1 MADTATTPA
10 DPTFDGLMDALVE
23 LIRSGVRPDVLE
35 AQRLL
40 LQRLAN
46 QGDVFPARIPVPRNI
61 TEIGGYLNLLELS
74 GQQNIRSSAIASALG
89 IAGPAPAGEALA
101 GAVPVGFVDVA
112 NDRPAGAVQASIPPL
127 LSIRADFH
135 APLMAALA
143 ALHAAGCQLPLRAPR
158 AVLPAGLSTAQPG
171 ATPTGL
177 DLDSVFA
184 ALGRTLEVFPGTI
197 LIDPALDVLAIAR
210 LETPATDPVRLVA
223 RELDGGTL
231 VTEASW
237 VAMRASTTTAVSDV
251 TSLRRYLEV
260 APLLSAAGWNH
271 PTPTALPTTLTGR
284 GTLVR
289 FINLTGLIAGE
300 TTLGDELHL
309 LYTPAAVARSA
320 LAALTGMVWDGA
332 QFTAALP

>member
-1 MADTATTPA
+1 MADTEPIAV

-40 LQRLAN
+40 LQRLAT

-61 TEIGGYLNLLELS
+61 TEIGGYLNLLERS
-74 GQQNIRSSAIASALG
+74 GQHDIRSSAIASALG

-101 GAVPVGFVDVA
+101 GAVPVGFVNVA
-112 NDRPAGAVQASIPPL
+112 NDRPAGPAQASILPL
-127 LSIRADFH
+127 LSVRADFH
-135 APLMAALA
+135 APLMTALA
-143 ALHAAGCQLPLRAPR
+143 ALHTAGCQLPLRAPR
-158 AVLPAGLSTAQPG
+158 AVLPATQPG

-177 DLDSVFA
+177 DVDLVFA
-184 ALGRTLEVFPGTI
+184 ALGRTFEVFPGTV
-197 LIDPALDVLAIAR
+197 LVDPALDTLAIAR

-231 VTEASW
+231 VTEANW
-237 VAMRASTTTAVSDV
+237 VAMRASSTTAVSDV
-251 TSLRRYLEV
+251 PSLRRYLDV

-271 PTPTALPTTLTGR
+271 PTPKALPTTLASR

-289 FINLTGLIAGE
+289 FINVTGLIAGE

-320 LAALTGMVWDGA
+320 FAALTELVWDGA
-332 QFTAALP
+332 QFTAPS